1 MRHTTRD
8 RNNRMRKQKIAKRL
22 RQQAKALRKQRRIAS
37 ASKPPPA

>member
-1 MRHTTRD
+1 MRNTTRN

-37 ASKPPPA
+37 ASKPAAA

>member
-1 MRHTTRD
+1 MRNTTRN

-37 ASKPPPA
+37 ASKAAAA